1 MKGIVITTENEMSVK
16 DFTRPLHESVGAVVS
31 GWIEL
36 VNPRGLCQPYCMIV
50 NEEGLIAQLDFNTV
64 GSFLYQTY
72 IHGSP
77 ILGNIVIMKHGF
89 TEDGPDIVGLD
100 DEDLSY
106 LTQYIRKIY
115 PVKETKTDDKKP
127 E

>member
-1 MKGIVITTENEMSVK
+1 MKGIVITTDNEMSIR
-16 DFTRPLHESVGAVVS
+16 DFTSPLHESIGAVVG

-36 VNPRGLCQPYCMIV
+36 VHPRGLSHPYCMIV
-50 NEEGLIAQLDFNTV
+50 NEEGLIEQLDFNAV

-100 DEDLSY
+100 DGDISY

-115 PVKETKTDDKKP
+115 PVKESKTND
-127 E
+127 

>member
-1 MKGIVITTENEMSVK
+1 MKGIVITTENEMSVQ
-16 DFTRPLHESVGAVVS
+16 DFTYPLHESLGAVVG

-36 VNPRGLCQPYCMIV
+36 VNPRGLQQPYCMIV
-50 NEEGLIAQLDFNTV
+50 NEEGLIANLDFNTV

-77 ILGNIVIMKHGF
+77 ILGNIVLMKHGF
-89 TEDGPDIVGLD
+89 TDDGPDIVGLD

-106 LTQYIRKIY
+106 LSKYIKKIY
-115 PVKETKTDDKKP
+115 PVKEKENHD
-127 E
+127 